1 MDNVYWFDLS
11 DPFIFERNTY
21 IIDVVA
27 IWRHNN
33 QSYYVRFDFA
43 VWDNVYGFDMSAIRK
58 VAISEP
64 LVDVV
69 DPKQV
74 VTNSCLVKVRP
85 KIYHFLKV
93 NQ

>member
-1 MDNVYWFDLS
+1 
-11 DPFIFERNTY
+11 
-21 IIDVVA
+21 
-27 IWRHNN
+27 
-33 QSYYVRFDFA
+33 
-43 VWDNVYGFDMSAIRK
+43 MSAIRK

-85 KIYHFLKV
+85 NLPLFEGKSMKRVHSPSVLTIDNSHRHILYF
-93 NQ
+93 